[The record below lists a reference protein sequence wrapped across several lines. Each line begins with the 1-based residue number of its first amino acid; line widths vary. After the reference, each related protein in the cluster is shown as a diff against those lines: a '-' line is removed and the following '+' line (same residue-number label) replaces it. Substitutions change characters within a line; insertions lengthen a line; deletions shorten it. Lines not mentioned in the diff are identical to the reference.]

1 MEKPAPPSRPPESKD
16 ESDKKDIIVAKRAAE
31 QRARNLPVY
40 RYFYD

>member
-1 MEKPAPPSRPPESKD
+1 MEMPATCHPPPLQHPEYAKD
-16 ESDKKDIIVAKRAAE
+16 LAKRAAE